1 MPLKLPE
8 IEYARGV
15 PTVDRGAFE
24 RTGAAAERLSG
35 VIAEGLTAMG
45 RTLVKT
51 QAQKASA
58 NLAEGL
64 AALETDLSSR
74 RYVSTQWVREQ
85 LGPAVDS
92 LPEPVRAQLTRKAE
106 DGTELERDDIPT
118 WVVSGLLYDKRARE
132 LIREASKGIE
142 GQGWQAEFQNAA
154 TQDLISRRAAV
165 ARDSMA
171 AMVVDQQQ
179 TQKSTVQQYVRLGL
193 HERALEVIDSSSVW
207 TPGEKALLREDVLK
221 DSAVDDLI
229 ARAEETARG
238 IEEAHPGD
246 PQAAMKAAQAIPGE
260 LGVKVQLRVAERDR
274 HREEAQN
281 DEVRDRKG
289 RLELGVR
296 TSQLVSVRQLEQL
309 EDYRRLPEWA
319 QADIVAIMG
328 SVAEQRLR
336 LSQLSSEKEWQQ
348 ELSRFQGLSD
358 REKVQSWPAYQAKVP
373 FAYSGQFAQVYQTAT
388 TRLTNAWDT
397 EDVQKTFDLAAGVMK
412 WTGPKKVWAE
422 KVRERGRR
430 WYDAE
435 TRRRNGIPPTQPEA
449 AKWLAEQL
457 QFGDQN
463 GDAFGGGSDVLRFE
477 AEAEAERRGEPVK
490 FVPFNPEKQKYAPAA
505 LLLRGGA
512 PAAQPPAAAPAAAPV
527 PAAAPARPAAGTRA
541 RSDELGLPPGGVFE
555 MQANGKWK
563 RVQ

>member
-541 RSDELGLPPGGVFE
+541 RSEELGLPPGGVFE